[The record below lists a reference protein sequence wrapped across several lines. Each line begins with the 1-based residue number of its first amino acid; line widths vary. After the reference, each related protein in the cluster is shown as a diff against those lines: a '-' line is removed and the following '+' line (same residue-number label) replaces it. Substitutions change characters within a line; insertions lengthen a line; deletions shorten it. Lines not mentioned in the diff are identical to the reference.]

1 MRDKESLIPVD
12 WFRKADA
19 DIKTVEILLSQGG
32 DTEISAMHVQ
42 QAIEKYL
49 KGYLLAE
56 GWKLRKTH
64 DLPELLDEAVRYS
77 PGLEEFRSLCEGATV
92 FYFEA
97 KYPFFKDKPTAE
109 EVNELLIRVKEM
121 VKLILEEFK

>member
-1 MRDKESLIPVD
+1 M
-12 WFRKADA
+12 
-19 DIKTVEILLSQGG
+19 
-32 DTEISAMHVQ
+32 
-42 QAIEKYL
+42 
-49 KGYLLAE
+49 LAK
-56 GWKLRKTH
+56 GWKLKKIH

-77 PGLEEFRSLCEGATV
+77 PGLEEFRSLCEEATV

-97 KYPFFKDKPTAE
+97 KYPFFKDKPAAE